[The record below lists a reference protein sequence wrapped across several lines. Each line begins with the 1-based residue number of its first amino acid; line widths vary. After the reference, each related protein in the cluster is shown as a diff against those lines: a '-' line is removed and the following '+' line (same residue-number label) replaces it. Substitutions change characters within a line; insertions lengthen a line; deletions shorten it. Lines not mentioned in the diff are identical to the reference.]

1 MHVPIRYA
9 HSFRIPLPFTG
20 KRTRKVKNVLAKSGI
35 MCTETV
41 PRAPAKRF
49 LTIADGTTSIAK
61 FEEAHDMYALCA
73 RKKVLL
79 LAAWLMRV
87 V

>member
-1 MHVPIRYA
+1 MHVPIRHA

-20 KRTRKVKNVLAKSGI
+20 KRTQKAKNVLPKSGI
-35 MCTETV
+35 MCTKTV
-41 PRAPAKRF
+41 PRAPAKRSS
-49 LTIADGTTSIAK
+49 TIADGTTSTAK

-79 LAAWLMRV
+79 LAAWLMGV